1 MGSILPVARHRLAN
15 TAAKVLIDQGIGAPI
30 YIYSYYIITNAIAKI
45 TTANNNTDD
54 ENNNNNK
61 SIAQVVQEQ
70 EARAREMLWPTMLLH
85 WRLWP
90 LVHSVNFYFVPLQHR
105 VLVQNTVL
113 VGWSGYLSHLN
124 KAGLAPENPDGKLMT
139 PVEEME
145 ITIQRSKTIEA
156 ET

>member
-1 MGSILPVARHRLAN
+1 
-15 TAAKVLIDQGIGAPI
+15 
-30 YIYSYYIITNAIAKI
+30 
-45 TTANNNTDD
+45 
-54 ENNNNNK
+54 
-61 SIAQVVQEQ
+61 
-70 EARAREMLWPTMLLH
+70 MLWPTMLLH

-145 ITIQRSKTIEA
+145 ITIQRRKTIEA